1 MKEFFFGKSIS
12 VVEFWLMCLMIGA
25 VNRGY
30 NLAAITSFV
39 LYIIVG
45 VLNLTT
51 ITIVDD
57 EVESSD
63 ENHRVA

>member
-1 MKEFFFGKSIS
+1 MKNFFFGKSIS
-12 VVEFWLMCLMIGA
+12 VVELWLVCSML
-25 VNRGY
+25 NLL
-30 NLAAITSFV
+30 NHDHKLAAITAFV

-45 VLNLTT
+45 VLNSTT